1 MAKFRWLIILMCLS
15 LVSPVIAQDAEE
27 GEGGEVPSEGK
38 HKISFAPFYL
48 SLMKRGRVLGQVDL
62 RLVLVLHEGND
73 YEEIANLVPQIRS
86 DFNIALT
93 DMARR
98 VFDVNRPIDPDL
110 VSAYLTPFVDR
121 RIGRDRVDVYVQH
134 ALIEPK

>member
-1 MAKFRWLIILMCLS
+1 MVKFRWLVF
-15 LVSPVIAQDAEE
+15 LVCVALVAPVSAQDADEVE
-27 GEGGEVPSEGK
+27 AGEVPSEGK
-38 HKISFAPFYL
+38 HKIVFDPFYL

-73 YEEIANLVPQIRS
+73 YEEIANMTPQIRS
-86 DFNIALT
+86 DFTIALT
-93 DMARR
+93 DLARK

-121 RIGRDRVDVYVQH
+121 RIGRDRVDVFVQH